1 MFNEPSIPVTA
12 KTVSSSWDR
21 SFYHSLCWP
30 AVLAGT
36 VAAIGIHLL
45 LSALGVGAGL
55 GTFTPLTDADPVA
68 HFSAGAGLVW
78 TLCATVALGFGGL
91 IAGRF
96 SRCLHAGFVH
106 GILVWSLTLIIT
118 LLFLSVGTGM
128 VLGGALKV
136 LHEGLGIGGQAV
148 VATSVDDA
156 AKMAVWRSNNLLGSF
171 IQEAAQSVPT
181 NAEPKAVTRAQREVG
196 LAVTK
201 LFAPGNEGST
211 RDNRAVVI
219 QVLMN
224 YTQMS
229 EVDST
234 KTVDEWI
241 DAEHQLQTELDR
253 QTAKAE
259 QQARAA
265 ADLAAR
271 QLSHAAVWSFFALLI
286 GLLAAAFGARCGARL
301 GLRHAGFLETGVWS
315 EPPQKPVV

>member
-1 MFNEPSIPVTA
+1 MIDEPSIPVTA
-12 KTVSSSWDR
+12 KTVSAQWDR
-21 SFYHSLCWP
+21 SFYHSLYWP

-55 GTFTPLTDADPVA
+55 ATFKPLTDANPVA
-68 HFSAGAGLVW
+68 NINVGAALVW

-96 SRCLHAGFVH
+96 SRCRHAGFVH
-106 GILVWSLTLIIT
+106 GILVWSLTLIIS
-118 LLFLSVGTGM
+118 LLFLSLGTGM
-128 VLGGALKV
+128 ILGGAMKV
-136 LHEGLGIGGQAV
+136 LGEGLGIGGREV
-148 VATSVDDA
+148 VTGVGDA
-156 AKMAVWRSNNLLGSF
+156 AKDAAWRSSSLLASF

-201 LFAPGNEGST
+201 LFAPGNEVNS
-211 RDNRAVVI
+211 RDNRLAAI
-219 QVLMN
+219 KALMD

-241 DAEHQLQTELDR
+241 ASEHQLQAELDR
-253 QTAKAE
+253 QAAVVE
-259 QQARAA
+259 QQAREA
-265 ADLAAR
+265 ADLAAQ
-271 QLSHAAVWSFFALLI
+271 QLSHAAIWSFFALLI
-286 GLLAAAFGARCGARL
+286 GLLAAAFGARCGARW
-301 GLRHAGFLETGVWS
+301 GLRHADFLETGVW
-315 EPPQKPVV
+315 PDDRK

>member
-1 MFNEPSIPVTA
+1 MIDEPSIPVTA
-12 KTVSSSWDR
+12 KAVSATQCDR

-55 GTFTPLTDADPVA
+55 ATFKPLTDADPVA
-68 HFSAGAGLVW
+68 SISVGAAFVW

-106 GILVWSLTLIIT
+106 GILVWSLTLIVS
-118 LLFLSVGTGM
+118 LLFLSLGTGM
-128 VLGGALKV
+128 ILGGAMKV
-136 LHEGLGIGGQAV
+136 LGEGLGIGGRAV
-148 VATSVDDA
+148 AAGVSDA
-156 AKMAVWRSNNLLGSF
+156 AKAAAWRSSSLLASF

-201 LFAPGNEGST
+201 LFAPGNEGNT
-211 RDNRAVVI
+211 RDNRVAAI
-219 QVLMN
+219 KALMD

-241 DAEHQLQTELDR
+241 VSEHQLQVELDR
-253 QTAKAE
+253 QAAVVE
-259 QQARAA
+259 QSAREA
-265 ADLAAR
+265 ADVAAR
-271 QLSHAAVWSFFALLI
+271 HLSHAAMWCFFALLI
-286 GLLAAAFGARCGARL
+286 GLLAAAFGARCGARW
-301 GLRHAGFLETGVWS
+301 GLRHAGFLETGVW
-315 EPPQKPVV
+315 PDDLK

>member
-1 MFNEPSIPVTA
+1 MFNEPSVPVTA
-12 KTVSSSWDR
+12 KVSSPKWDR
-21 SFYHSLCWP
+21 SFYHSLGWP

-36 VAAIGIHLL
+36 VAAIGINLL

-55 GTFTPLTDADPVA
+55 ATFTPLTDADPVA
-68 HFSAGAGLVW
+68 HFNAGAGLVW

-118 LLFLSVGTGM
+118 LLFLSLGTGLI
-128 VLGGALKV
+128 LGGAMKV
-136 LHEGLGIGGQAV
+136 LGEGLGIGSRA
-148 VATSVDDA
+148 VATGEDDLAKA
-156 AKMAVWRSNNLLGSF
+156 AAWRNNNLLASF

-201 LFAPGNEGST
+201 LFAPGDEANM
-211 RDNRAVVI
+211 RDHRVAAI

-241 DAEHQLQTELDR
+241 AADHELQTQLELPAAR
-253 QTAKAE
+253 AEQTARE
-259 QQARAA
+259 A

-271 QLSHAAVWSFFALLI
+271 HLSHAAIWSFFALLI
-286 GLLAAAFGARCGARL
+286 GLLAAAFGARFGARSA
-301 GLRHAGFLETGVWS
+301 LRHADFLETGLW
-315 EPPQKPVV
+315 PDDPK